1 MGRTRGAGAHLA
13 GSRGSEAAVDLACVG
28 PPFVGTSPAHGCWI
42 CHIRNLFHDPM
53 WETKGEAVRRNI
65 EREQGAYLGH
75 ASAASSPRL
84 RCALAGRHHL
94 SKREERA
101 KNREIGRVC
110 PSERIRTG
118 NFFTCAGC
126 VAAVSLVPC
135 HSFHPLSLTR
145 GSYQGWEHAGLI
157 FRRRLEMD
165 TTWVAGNSRLYIPA
179 ASTNRRI
186 CRGGLYYH
194 PPLLCHL

>member
-13 GSRGSEAAVDLACVG
+13 GSRGREAAVDLACVG
-28 PPFVGTSPAHGCWI
+28 TPFVGTSPAHGCWI
-42 CHIRNLFHDPM
+42 CHIRNLFHDPV
-53 WETKGEAVRRNI
+53 WEAKGEAVRQNR

-101 KNREIGRVC
+101 KNWEIGRVH

-118 NFFTCAGC
+118 KFFYMRRVRGRREPG
-126 VAAVSLVPC
+126 SVPFF
-135 HSFHPLSLTR
+135 SSPQSNTWVIPRLGAR
-145 GSYQGWEHAGLI
+145 GSDFSAAPRNGHNMGGW
-157 FRRRLEMD
+157 
-165 TTWVAGNSRLYIPA
+165 
-179 ASTNRRI
+179 
-186 CRGGLYYH
+186 
-194 PPLLCHL
+194 